1 MPGAP
6 RCVDEMDILLVT
18 RRFQPAPGGAENQ
31 VSEIARR
38 LTERSHRVVVF
49 TTDLYRDVP
58 FQRFRR
64 LASQKC
70 GRIEVRRYRAVP
82 IPCRRKEGTSLAPS
96 MLMSCL
102 VKRNL
107 PRIVHCHGLNLAT
120 VSALSLIQ
128 RRTCKTL
135 CTTHHDPCTLSGG
148 FIISILKRFD
158 GLVALSEI
166 ERKRML
172 NLGLDGTKIRLIPN
186 GIDIAAFKH
195 LPHRES
201 FRRRMGIQNHLILY
215 AGRIDTEDKGC
226 DVLVEA
232 VSIAQHTIG
241 DCTLVFSGPDWGSQE
256 YLQTL
261 SVQRKVRAVFTG
273 TLDLEDLKSAFVAC
287 DVFVLPSVREA
298 VGLSIIEAMLCGAP
312 VVATRVGGIPSL
324 VQDEETGLLV
334 SPRDPRAMAE
344 AICRIIQD
352 RRLSTR
358 LAARGRELGARY
370 SIDSTVTQLERFYD
384 QILQT

>member
-1 MPGAP
+1 
-6 RCVDEMDILLVT
+6 MDILLVT
-18 RRFQPAPGGAENQ
+18 RRFPPAPGGAENQ

-38 LTERSHRVVVF
+38 LARRSHRVVVY

-58 FQRFRR
+58 FQRLPR
-64 LASQKC
+64 LASPKS
-70 GRIEVRRYRAVP
+70 GRMEVRRHRAVP

-102 VKRNL
+102 VKANL

-128 RRTCKTL
+128 RRRTCKTV
-135 CTTHHDPCTLSGG
+135 CTTHHDPSTLSGG
-148 FIISILKRFD
+148 FIIGILKRFD

-172 NLGLDGTKIRLIPN
+172 SLGLDGTKIRLIPN
-186 GIDIAAFKH
+186 GVDIAAFKH

-215 AGRIDTEDKGC
+215 AGRIDTQDKGC

-232 VSIAQHTIG
+232 VSMTQRTIG
-241 DCTLVFSGPDWGSQE
+241 DCTLVFSGPDWGSQK
-256 YLQTL
+256 YLQAL
-261 SVQRKVRAVFTG
+261 CAQRNVRAVFTG
-273 TLDLEDLKSAFVAC
+273 NLALDDLKSAFVAC

-324 VQDEETGLLV
+324 VQEEETGLLV
-334 SPRDPRAMAE
+334 SPNDPQAMAD
-344 AICRIIQD
+344 AICRTIQD
-352 RRLSTR
+352 RRLAARLTR
-358 LAARGRELGARY
+358 RGREVAAKY
-370 SIDSTVTQLERFYD
+370 SIERTVTQLEQFYHS
-384 QILQT
+384 ILSS